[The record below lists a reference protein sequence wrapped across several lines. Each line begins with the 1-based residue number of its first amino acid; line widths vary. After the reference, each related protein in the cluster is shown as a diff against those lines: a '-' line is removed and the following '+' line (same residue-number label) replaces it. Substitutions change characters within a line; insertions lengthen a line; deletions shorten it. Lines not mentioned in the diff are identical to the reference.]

1 LLAVLLLSILLV
13 SSGHAQSPASGYP
26 SRPVKVIVPFA
37 AGGPTDAVARLIA
50 QRLSE
55 SLRHQFHVENQPG
68 AGGNFGTGN
77 AARAAA
83 DGYTLL
89 FTSASYVVNPS
100 LFSKVPYDPHKD
112 FAPVTMVGDGPNV
125 LIVNPALPAANV
137 GELTALIKANPGK
150 YSFASAGVGTT
161 THLSGELL
169 KLTLGL
175 DLAHVP
181 FGGSRLVLQSLIAGG
196 PPIAFLTVL
205 PAVSAIKEGKVRAL
219 AILSKTR
226 SSALPDVPTMEEA
239 GLKDQEGHNFQGL
252 LVPAATPKPIID
264 LLQREVVRIAKSPD
278 VTARLGALGLDVV
291 ANTPEQFAAQLDAEM
306 AKWAKVINDA
316 KLRLQ

>member
-1 LLAVLLLSILLV
+1 MPARLPWSEIVRGTDVKVASIDPRCLGVSAKLLFSRCRFRRFLFSRSLPRTLLLSILLV
-13 SSGHAQSPASGYP
+13 PSLGHAQSPASGYP

-37 AGGPTDAVARLIA
+37 AGGPNDAVARLIA
-50 QRLSE
+50 QKLSE
-55 SLRHQFHVENQPG
+55 SLRHQFRVENQPG

-169 KLTLGL
+169 KLALGL

-196 PPIAFLTVL
+196 PPIA
-205 PAVSAIKEGKVRAL
+205 
-219 AILSKTR
+219 
-226 SSALPDVPTMEEA
+226 
-239 GLKDQEGHNFQGL
+239 
-252 LVPAATPKPIID
+252 
-264 LLQREVVRIAKSPD
+264 
-278 VTARLGALGLDVV
+278 
-291 ANTPEQFAAQLDAEM
+291 
-306 AKWAKVINDA
+306 
-316 KLRLQ
+316 